1 MVWTL
6 YMAHTWLWPWHRIP
20 HFGGINENTS
30 TPVLIAGVLRW
41 QTRFDTMADYDWI
54 AITFENVL
62 KNDCQTHTA
71 LHAMF
76 AVDVQ
81 TNLFDTMQVHI
92 LPNELLDA
100 WHNFFEL
107 PVLDNAFQ
115 DLRMHAAELGG
126 STDEIVK
133 LVGVDCENRKL
144 SMKMTLYISRS
155 GGNENLQI

>member
-1 MVWTL
+1 
-6 YMAHTWLWPWHRIP
+6 
-20 HFGGINENTS
+20 
-30 TPVLIAGVLRW
+30 
-41 QTRFDTMADYDWI
+41 MADYDWI

-100 WHNFFEL
+100 
-107 PVLDNAFQ
+107 
-115 DLRMHAAELGG
+115 
-126 STDEIVK
+126 
-133 LVGVDCENRKL
+133 
-144 SMKMTLYISRS
+144 
-155 GGNENLQI
+155 